1 MVEALKKTVQSFVLQ
16 SVFLL
21 PSLMVAEGVYAE
33 QLIDPTRP
41 PDVLKASASGTVATG
56 PMLQSVLISPQRK
69 MAIISG
75 KTIKL
80 GEKFGKSQLVS
91 ITETEVV
98 LQNGKEVQTLKLFP
112 DVQKRLNSNGASDKT
127 NRRQQ

>member
-1 MVEALKKTVQSFVLQ
+1 MVEALKKSVQSFVLQ
-16 SVFLL
+16 IMFLL
-21 PSLMVAEGVYAE
+21 PLLIAMEHSYAE

-41 PDVLKASASGTVATG
+41 PDVLRASSSGAATTG
-56 PMLQSVLISPQRK
+56 PVLQSVLISPQRK

-75 KTIKL
+75 KTLKL

-112 DVQKRLNSNGASDKT
+112 DVQKRLNSNGASAKSD
-127 NRRQQ
+127 RRQQ